1 MDIYFVFFKFFI
13 PLLVNF
19 IFFTMKEFTICSL
32 TSILLCSLFIS
43 CEKPNEEEISLPS
56 IKIEEVQSDIT
67 SLTFSITAESATD
80 AAYWVYL
87 ADDSYTPQS
96 GDVFSNGTRIPTDN
110 PANYTV
116 SDLDPNTAYTI
127 AAVAKNANGEYS
139 DVATLTMSTTPSDG
153 LYTFDV
159 TLSEPTD
166 VTVDV
171 KIEPSSNDAYYV
183 LDWVGA
189 DNYAGMSPAEI
200 HAEYLRIFNGIASN
214 EGRTLEDVLKEN
226 LINGAY
232 EGTIEN
238 LYPLTS
244 YELIV
249 FGMDPEKGFLTS
261 EVQQI
266 PFKTAEQILSL
277 EVIVE
282 NITAKSAD
290 VYVYPSNDE
299 DPFIWLCEPAA
310 KYPGMTLE
318 EIAEAYT
325 ENNKTWLDMYMGL
338 YFGAQEYPGYEL
350 MPGVEYYIL
359 AYGYE
364 PGVGISTEVVGQFF
378 SALEGGDIE
387 TFSATIEITDLQ
399 GERIDYTVIPN
410 DETIYYL
417 PGCMKTSEYSDD
429 FVKTDVQDYIRSYW
443 EENLE
448 YNPAFSI
455 EEAVDRLCYTGENA
469 LYASPLDPE
478 TEYTVFVVPVNSKGE
493 TGSVVV
499 SEQTSTP
506 SMGYSDADVTSE
518 YIGAWDGPM
527 LQDAGYFQGQNL
539 TDKYIMVF
547 RINASPTCDTLKI
560 KAWNGYTELTDQEL
574 IDIIE
579 PYWDAIYSGD
589 DIDNLKYIY
598 TTTPSYWPGS
608 MTFCTLGFNSEG
620 VRAAM
625 GRTFV
630 DVFWEDALLPLE
642 DWEALQSTASAS
654 SQAIVKPNEKTADKV
669 AGTGTPEIMIF
680 PKNANN

>member
-1 MDIYFVFFKFFI
+1 MMKKLI
-13 PLLVNF
+13 
-19 IFFTMKEFTICSL
+19 IFSL
-32 TSILLCSLFIS
+32 TFALFSSLFLSCKKPDETIALPSILL
-43 CEKPNEEEISLPS
+43 EEI
-56 IKIEEVQSDIT
+56 ESDIT
-67 SLTFSITAESATD
+67 SITFRITTEDAID
-80 AAYWVYL
+80 AAYWVY
-87 ADDSYTPQS
+87 ASDDSYTPQS
-96 GDVFSNGTRIPTDN
+96 GDVFSNGERIPTDN

-116 SDLDPNTAYTI
+116 SELEPNSSYTI
-127 AAVAKNANGEYS
+127 AAAAKNANGEYS

-153 LYTFDV
+153 LYTFEV

-166 VTVDV
+166 VSVDV

-189 DNYAGMSPAEI
+189 DNYAGMSPEEI
-200 HAEYLRIFNGIASN
+200 HAEYLRIFSGIASN
-214 EGRTLEDVLKEN
+214 EGRTLEEVLAEN
-226 LINGAY
+226 LINGSY

-261 EVQQI
+261 DVQQI

-277 EVIVE
+277 NVIVE
-282 NITAKSAD
+282 NVTAKSAD

-299 DPFIWLCEPAA
+299 DPFIWLCEPSA

-325 ENNKTWLDMYMGL
+325 ENNKQWLDMYMGL

-387 TFSATIEITDLQ
+387 TFSATIDITNLQ
-399 GERIDYTVIPN
+399 GERIDYTVTPN

-429 FVKTDVQDYIRSYW
+429 FVKADVQDYIKTYW

-478 TEYTVFVVPVNSKGE
+478 TDYTVFVVPVNSKGE
-493 TGSVVV
+493 TGSIVV
-499 SEQTSTP
+499 SKQAATP
-506 SMGYSDADVTSE
+506 SMGYSDADVSSE

-527 LQDAGYFQGQNL
+527 LQEAGYFQGENL
-539 TDKYIMVF
+539 TDKYIMAF

-560 KAWNGYTELTDQEL
+560 KFWNGYTELTDQEL

-579 PYWDAIYSGD
+579 PYWDAIYAGD
-589 DIDNLKYIY
+589 DIDKLKYVY

-625 GRTFV
+625 GRNFV

-642 DWEALQSTASAS
+642 DWEALQASAS
-654 SQAIVKPNEKTADKV
+654 AASQAIVRPTANATEKT
-669 AGTGTPEIMIF
+669 TGNGSPEIMIF